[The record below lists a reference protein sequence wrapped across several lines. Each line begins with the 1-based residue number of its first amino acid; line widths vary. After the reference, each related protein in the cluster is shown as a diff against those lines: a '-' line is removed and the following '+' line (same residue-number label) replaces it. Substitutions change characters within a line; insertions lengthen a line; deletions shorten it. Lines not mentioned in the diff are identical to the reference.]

1 MRQKLDNVEIKN
13 PPIGGFNKKPSCIKR
28 GCFGGCSL
36 IILFII
42 AILVILKFTTT
53 ENPKELK
60 ALPEFFPAEI
70 PIYDI
75 DNLDTITLQSE
86 HKKNKELELILMLPK
101 IIVSP
106 IVILKSEN
114 KENSWKTFIE
124 FIKAPIIPQKE
135 NITLDWYNLSANPDF
150 LQEYYTNEFKKNN
163 FNILISKNTG
173 NRRQFSFEKNG
184 INGLFYITDSPKT
197 EGTDFLSIYITI
209 VNKPNS
215 IN

>member
-13 PPIGGFNKKPSCIKR
+13 PPIGEFNKKPSCIKR
-28 GCFGGCSL
+28 GCFGGCGL
-36 IILFII
+36 IILFLI

-86 HKKNKELELILMLPK
+86 HKKNKELELVLMLPK

-114 KENSWKTFIE
+114 QESSWKTFTE

-197 EGTDFLSIYITI
+197 EGTDFLSLYITI
-209 VNKPNS
+209 VNQPNT

>member
-13 PPIGGFNKKPSCIKR
+13 PPLGEFKRKPSCIRR
-28 GCFGGCSL
+28 GCFGSCSF
-36 IILFII
+36 IVLFLI

-53 ENPKELK
+53 ESPKEIK

-106 IVILKSEN
+106 IVILKSED
-114 KENSWKTFIE
+114 KESSWKTFTE

-135 NITLDWYNLSANPDF
+135 NLTLDWYDLSANPDF
-150 LQEYYTNEFKKNN
+150 LQEYYANEFRKNN
-163 FNILISKNTG
+163 FNILISKDTG

-197 EGTDFLSIYITI
+197 EGTDFLSLYITI
-209 VNKPNS
+209 VNNPK
-215 IN
+215 

>member
-1 MRQKLDNVEIKN
+1 
-13 PPIGGFNKKPSCIKR
+13 
-28 GCFGGCSL
+28 
-36 IILFII
+36 
-42 AILVILKFTTT
+42 
-53 ENPKELK
+53 
-60 ALPEFFPAEI
+60 
-70 PIYDI
+70 
-75 DNLDTITLQSE
+75 
-86 HKKNKELELILMLPK
+86 MLPK

-114 KENSWKTFIE
+114 QESSWKTFTE

-197 EGTDFLSIYITI
+197 EGTDFLSLYITI
-209 VNKPNS
+209 VNQPNT